1 MSYETKCER
10 DKMDKMAPL
19 YSNMP
24 INFFLELPLDL
35 PHDQP
40 EVDSQL
46 TVVCRNTVYT
56 ATNLFFKVNY

>member
-1 MSYETKCER
+1 
-10 DKMDKMAPL
+10 MDKIAHFC
-19 YSNMP
+19 SNTP

-35 PHDQP
+35 PHDQT

-46 TVVCRNTVYT
+46 TVVCRNTAYT